1 MAERSQDRVSLRRDS
16 DSLESRSSVRFS
28 RESESLLDLH
38 DPENAQKPVD
48 NIYEVRDLSVRD
60 TEIDAQVCADNVF
73 EVRNLSFSYPG
84 EPLLKDINFDIKRG
98 KITALMGANGSGK
111 STLFK
116 LLTKNLKPGPGSH
129 ILLEGRELATYR
141 LSELARKVAVVWQH
155 NTAPYD
161 ITVRQLV
168 AFGRVPHK
176 QAFQSLTA
184 KDEAAIDEAIDFCD
198 LHEVADKRVR
208 ELSGGQQQRVWIALG
223 LAQQTPVMFLDEPT
237 TFLDVRYQV
246 MILRLIRRLNRE
258 LGLTVVLILH
268 DINQSFE
275 LCDEIIAL
283 HPDGTLTQGSPQ
295 ELVDEGFLQRIYETE
310 LRVGHID
317 EQVVVHAPL

>member
-1 MAERSQDRVSLRRDS
+1 MVDP
-16 DSLESRSSVRFS
+16 SVTQS
-28 RESESLLDLH
+28 
-38 DPENAQKPVD
+38 PNV
-48 NIYEVRDLSVRD
+48 YEVRDL
-60 TEIDAQVCADNVF
+60 T
-73 EVRNLSFSYPG
+73 FSYADTPVFDG
-84 EPLLKDINFDIKRG
+84 ISFDIARG

-116 LLTKNLKPGPGSH
+116 LLTKNLKPQGNSH
-129 ILLEGRELATYR
+129 IMLDGRELSTYR

-176 QAFQSLTA
+176 QHFQALSA
-184 KDEAAIDEAIDFCD
+184 KDEAAIEEAIDFCD
-198 LHEVADKRVR
+198 LHEVADRRVR

-246 MILRLIRRLNRE
+246 MILRLIRRLNQE

-275 LCDEIIAL
+275 LCDQLIAL
-283 HPDGTLTQGSPQ
+283 RPDGSLLQGSP
-295 ELVDEGFLQRIYETE
+295 EVLASEEFLQEIYETE
-310 LRVGHID
+310 L
-317 EQVVVHAPL
+317 

>member
-1 MAERSQDRVSLRRDS
+1 MDNNVTPDTT
-16 DSLESRSSVRFS
+16 SVY
-28 RESESLLDLH
+28 
-38 DPENAQKPVD
+38 Q
-48 NIYEVRDLSVRD
+48 
-60 TEIDAQVCADNVF
+60 
-73 EVRNLSFSYPG
+73 VRNLSFAYGDEHIFDGIS
-84 EPLLKDINFDIKRG
+84 FDIERG

-116 LLTKNLKPGPGSH
+116 LLTKNLRPDPKSQ
-129 ILLEGRELATYR
+129 ILLEGRDLASYR

-176 QAFQSLTA
+176 QHFQTLSA
-184 KDEAAIDEAIDFCD
+184 KDEAAIEEAIDFCD

-246 MILRLIRRLNRE
+246 MILRLIRRLNQE

-275 LCDEIIAL
+275 LCDELIAL
-283 HPDGTLTQGSPQ
+283 RPDGTLIHGSPLSLAN
-295 ELVDEGFLQRIYETE
+295 EEFLRDIFETD
-310 LRVGHID
+310 LRVGQID
-317 EQVVVHAPL
+317 KQVLVHAPL

>member
-1 MAERSQDRVSLRRDS
+1 MDRRTPERQSRRRES
-16 DSLESRSSVRFS
+16 DSNV
-28 RESESLLDLH
+28 
-38 DPENAQKPVD
+38 
-48 NIYEVRDLSVRD
+48 YEVRDLS
-60 TEIDAQVCADNVF
+60 
-73 EVRNLSFSYPG
+73 FSYPD
-84 EPLLKDINFDIKRG
+84 EPLLEDISFDIARG

-116 LLTKNLKPGPGSH
+116 LMTKNLTPSPGSQ
-129 ILLEGRELATYR
+129 ILLEGRDLTTYR
-141 LSELARKVAVVWQH
+141 LSELAKIVAVVWQH

-176 QAFQSLTA
+176 QAFQALTA
-184 KDEAAIDEAIDFCD
+184 KDEAAIDEAIDFCE
-198 LHEVADKRVR
+198 LREVADKRVR

-268 DINQSFE
+268 DINQSFD

-283 HPDGTLTQGSPQ
+283 SPDGTLTQGTPQ
-295 ELVDEGFLQRIYETE
+295 ELVDEGFLRDIYDAD
-310 LRVGHID
+310 LHVGYID
-317 EQVVVHAPL
+317 DQVIVHAPL

>member
-1 MAERSQDRVSLRRDS
+1 MDDQSAQSAADTA
-16 DSLESRSSVRFS
+16 SV
-28 RESESLLDLH
+28 
-38 DPENAQKPVD
+38 
-48 NIYEVRDLSVRD
+48 YEVRDLS
-60 TEIDAQVCADNVF
+60 
-73 EVRNLSFSYPG
+73 FSYANTPV
-84 EPLLKDINFDIKRG
+84 FDGISFDVLRG

-116 LLTKNLKPGPGSH
+116 LLTKNLHAHSGSH
-129 ILLEGRELATYR
+129 ILLEGRDLSDYR

-176 QAFQSLTA
+176 QHFQTLSA
-184 KDEAAIDEAIDFCD
+184 KDEAAIDEAIEFCD
-198 LHEVADKRVR
+198 LHEVAERRVR

-246 MILRLIRRLNRE
+246 MVLSLIRRLNRE

-275 LCDEIIAL
+275 LCDELIVL
-283 HPDGTLTQGSPQ
+283 RTNGTLVQGSPQ
-295 ELVDEGFLQRIYETE
+295 TLASEEFLREIYHTDLRIG
-310 LRVGHID
+310 RID
-317 EQVVVHAPL
+317 DQVLVHAPF

>member
-1 MAERSQDRVSLRRDS
+1 MADQNVHQSAPAPDT
-16 DSLESRSSVRFS
+16 SSIF
-28 RESESLLDLH
+28 
-38 DPENAQKPVD
+38 
-48 NIYEVRDLSVRD
+48 EVRDLSFSYAE
-60 TEIDAQVCADNVF
+60 TPVF
-73 EVRNLSFSYPG
+73 EGISFN
-84 EPLLKDINFDIKRG
+84 IARG

-116 LLTKNLKPGPGSH
+116 LMTKNLTPHAGSH
-129 ILLEGRELATYR
+129 ILLEGRDLSTYR

-176 QAFQSLTA
+176 QAFQGLSA
-184 KDEAAIDEAIDFCD
+184 KDTAAIDEAIEFCD
-198 LHEVADKRVR
+198 LREVAERRVR

-246 MILRLIRRLNRE
+246 MVLRLIRKLNRE
-258 LGLTVVLILH
+258 LGLSVVLILH

-275 LCDEIIAL
+275 LCDELIAL
-283 HPDGTLTQGSPQ
+283 RTNGTVTQGSPQ
-295 ELVDEGFLQRIYETE
+295 ALASEEFLHEIYHAD
-310 LRVGHID
+310 LRVGRIGD
-317 EQVVVHAPL
+317 QVLVHAPL